1 MSFIKE
7 EWWCKVNERPG
18 KPDASLQKEQE
29 MGFWRKG
36 WEFIK
41 LLFIW
46 ID

>member
-1 MSFIKE
+1 VSIIKQ
-7 EWWCKVNERPG
+7 EWWCKVDESCGRE
-18 KPDASLQKEQE
+18 SQLQKEQE
-29 MGFWRKG
+29 QGFWRKV